1 MSARR
6 ASSQHR
12 DRPQSSSR
20 RRYYEDEDYMQ
31 PRDERT
37 SHSTLHW
44 HHSSPQQKPHRPS
57 SASKQRK
64 GLSHVSRELHQYLKD
79 DHAPEDGVPP
89 LRRQST
95 QPPRRR
101 SSPTCHYNGGNGG
114 ERVCHRRAVALTSP
128 RRRSTPHRRR
138 SSSRHAASVYP
149 ALRTAPVAVGD
160 GKRASPRRSARTST
174 DGTPRRSR
182 RQHEPS
188 HVGYDSV
195 ARSPR
200 QRHRRSSA
208 SPHRSHTSKESPI
221 HPERRA
227 PSSSRKSRHASTE
240 PHARSSQGSVRCH
253 RHSHTTSSTAPAPA
267 TEAAHRHDALRYR
280 SSRQAEVAA
289 KREATP
295 HRSRRH
301 SRAKAGGSAEK
312 EARSP
317 RRHTSV
323 HRSRSSRPESRHH
336 SKRRHRHHRTSTPN
350 SVDEGS
356 RHPRHTSLFRPL
368 AEDPYTAP
376 PPLTGSTYIRS
387 AADSHTT
394 GRPRSGSHIEVISVH
409 SACQVPAN
417 GWSHSCSNTAHSPRR
432 PYDNGPPVVIP
443 SPRGQQIMQRID
455 STRHWLQSMKDEV
468 KKVRERELQQ
478 VEDVA
483 RSRATRHSAR
493 KEYLGSTSPAGS
505 ACRHRTSSTGSRRH
519 TRGETHAAV
528 QVTSRQDAGE
538 AIPPTASSER
548 SHRAS
553 EQVSPPTREK
563 RHRSSQWHLRRPTA
577 PAAAPRAPA
586 PDPDLFRA
594 LMDSVSSSR
603 EEGIDYP
610 ILSFMS
616 FLDGNTFDSTASLC
630 QYNVDLA
637 DSLSDQHLDILR
649 AAVFDHDEE
658 AFAELL
664 YGDDVE
670 AEIGGAAAALGH
682 SDDPTVQHELVV
694 LQREAVRRFNDKCAK
709 ALQALL
715 SAEGGLAE
723 AVQVAASQL
732 ERQAYQ
738 ADGSLVIVP

>member
-37 SHSTLHW
+37 SHPTLHW

-79 DHAPEDGVPP
+79 DHAPEDG
-89 LRRQST
+89 LANMSLQRGQ
-95 QPPRRR
+95 RRR
-101 SSPTCHYNGGNGG
+101 KGLPPTSCSVNESPSPLDAAQTSLVLSSCRIGVSCFEDCPPDANTS
-114 ERVCHRRAVALTSP
+114 RRTLAMTAWRAVLANVTVALPQARTALTHQK
-128 RRRSTPHRRR
+128 T
-138 SSSRHAASVYP
+138 
-149 ALRTAPVAVGD
+149 
-160 GKRASPRRSARTST
+160 
-174 DGTPRRSR
+174 
-182 RQHEPS
+182 
-188 HVGYDSV
+188 
-195 ARSPR
+195 
-200 QRHRRSSA
+200 
-208 SPHRSHTSKESPI
+208 
-221 HPERRA
+221 
-227 PSSSRKSRHASTE
+227 
-240 PHARSSQGSVRCH
+240 
-253 RHSHTTSSTAPAPA
+253 

-455 STRHWLQSMKDEV
+455 STRHWLQNMKDEV

-493 KEYLGSTSPAGS
+493 KEYLDSTSPAGS

-738 ADGSLVIVP
+738 ADGSLVIELKLSCSYCQERGYPYLCHATMESGTCFSNAGEINCNGAKGCTCCRLADAAGCTFCSMEAEWDTYDDGEEDI